1 MHLQR
6 SIAVVLVAIVATFA
20 ATPALAQQAGGQAA
34 LKRKGDIK
42 TWVGVGLMGVGAFTL
57 PGSVSP
63 AGTRNDG
70 DPPWVGIGLLTTG
83 GGILLW
89 GFQDKRKAMQPNT
102 TVGVR
107 IGRVSAVQI
116 RRSW

>member
-1 MHLQR
+1 MKLRR
-6 SIAVVLVAIVATFA
+6 SIAVALVTVLATFA
-20 ATPALAQQAGGQAA
+20 ATPAVAQQGGGQAA

-57 PGSVSP
+57 PGTVSP
-63 AGTRNDG
+63 TGNNQG
-70 DPPWVGIGLLTTG
+70 DPPWVGLGLLTAG

-89 GFQDKRKAMQPNT
+89 GFQDKRRAVQPNT
-102 TVGVR
+102 TVGVTV
-107 IGRVSAVQI
+107 GRVSAVHI